1 MIEFRDRVIAQGR
14 KKHATRTGIV
24 VVLAKHL
31 KAALEAAVHAN
42 PSTPAPDIRKALAG
56 DVDWYA
62 IAEHVMDATQSDGLL
77 AQARTTISA

>member
-31 KAALEAAVHAN
+31 KAALEAAEPIDA
-42 PSTPAPDIRKALAG
+42 RAG
-56 DVDWYA
+56 YSEGVSRRRRLVRNRRA
-62 IAEHVMDATQSDGLL
+62 RHGRDAK
-77 AQARTTISA
+77 